1 MDKGNVFYAEQ
12 DGTCVFRLQGAIN
25 YRVANALDRFLDD
38 TFATSRFRQVLVD
51 LGELESIDSTG
62 LGLLAKIAN
71 IARRRDGS
79 RPLLFS
85 SQPDI
90 NTLLSSICLDA
101 AFILCERIPDLEAG
115 TALPI
120 GEPSDRELAETVLAA
135 HRRLCEMNEGNRA
148 MFQNVVDAFEL
159 DLGKTP

>member
-1 MDKGNVFYAEQ
+1 MAEGKVLYAEQ
-12 DGTCVFRLQGAIN
+12 DGTSVFRLQGAIS

-38 TFATSRFRQVLVD
+38 RFAASKFGQVLVD
-51 LGELESIDSTG
+51 LSELESIDSTG

-71 IARRRDGS
+71 IVRRRDGS

-90 NTLLSSICLDA
+90 NTLLSSICLDS
-101 AFILCERIPDLEAG
+101 AFVLCERIPDLAPG
-115 TALPI
+115 TALPV
-120 GEPSDRELAETVLAA
+120 GEASERELAETVLAA

-148 MFQNVVDAFEL
+148 LFQNVVDAFERE
-159 DLGKTP
+159 LGKTP